1 MNAVIFGGGKIARGF
16 IAQLLSRSGYHI
28 TFVEISEVLVR
39 ALNEKGTY
47 YVNVMGNPKES
58 QWIRGFTCIQLSD
71 IPGIAEALKNAD
83 IVFTSVGGKNL
94 DGLAEI
100 IAEAYGSLE
109 EEDWE
114 REFTIV
120 TCENWKEPADQLK
133 NGILEVLGDSRAG
146 EAFRARVGVSEAVIM
161 RSGVEAAE
169 EVRQIDENAV
179 SVTDFWEL
187 PIDKDRMKGK
197 LPAFEGVN
205 YKENFTGFLQQK
217 LFTFNTTNAAIA
229 YLGRLRGIELL
240 SKAANDPEIV
250 ELVEQIHQEINP
262 AIAREMG
269 IELKAQEAFAEKA
282 LKKYQDLS
290 VTDFTERHGRDPIRK
305 LGPSDRIVGTI
316 RLAEKQGILCKG
328 LAAVLAAALYYP
340 ADNPADPTAQILE
353 EMRKSQG
360 IDRVLEEICKI
371 KPGEQLAVQVKK
383 QIVFL
388 REKGWLDG

>member
-16 IAQLLSRSGYHI
+16 IAHLLSRSGCHI
-28 TFVEISEVLVR
+28 TFVEISEALVKE
-39 ALNEKGTY
+39 LNESGAY
-47 YVNVMGNPKES
+47 YVNVMGNPNES
-58 QWIRGFTCIQLSD
+58 QWIRGFTCISLSD
-71 IPGIAEALKNAD
+71 IPGIAKALKSVD

-100 IAEAYGSLE
+100 IGKAYGSLE
-109 EEDWE
+109 PEAWE

-120 TCENWKEPADQLK
+120 TCENWKEPAEQLK
-133 NGILEVLGDSRAG
+133 KGILEALGDSRAG
-146 EAFRARVGVSEAVIM
+146 EAFRRRVGVSEAVIM

-169 EVRQIDENAV
+169 EVRQIDKNAV

-197 LPAFEGVN
+197 LPVFEGVN

-217 LFTFNTTNAAIA
+217 LFTFNTTNATIA

-250 ELVEQIHQEINP
+250 ELVKQVHREINP
-262 AIAREMG
+262 AIAEEMG
-269 IELKAQEAFAEKA
+269 IPLKDQEAFAGKA

-305 LGPSDRIVGTI
+305 IGPSDRITGTL
-316 RLAEKQGILCKG
+316 RLAEKHGTLCEG
-328 LAAVLAAALYYP
+328 LAVTLAAALYYP
-340 ADNPADPTAQILE
+340 ADNPADPTALALE
-353 EMRKSQG
+353 RMRRTKG
-360 IDRVLEEICKI
+360 VDGVLEEICQI
-371 KPGEQLAVQVKK
+371 QPGEPLAVQVKK
-383 QIVFL
+383 GIEFL
-388 REKGWLDG
+388 KEKGWLDG